1 MKFGSSKKDND
12 ITHAQKVTVLSLG
25 FELTGDVISKN
36 DIRAD
41 GILRGHIRTDKRVV
55 VGEKASITGDILAD
69 EISISGEVTGDL
81 YINGETTIH
90 ASAKVSGNILT
101 HKITI
106 QTGAE
111 ISSCIRTADPAA
123 IQKEKEALPLAA
135 PKLEKKFPAG
145 DPPLEE
151 KERRKPEPIQR
162 VVQEVKK
169 EEEPKKENSEE
180 IVPNI
185 PGANFRSW

>member
-90 ASAKVSGNILT
+90 ATAKVSGNILT

-106 QTGAE
+106 QNGAE
-111 ISSCIRTADPAA
+111 INSCIRTSDPAT
-123 IQKEKEALPLAA
+123 IQKEKEALPMTP
-135 PKLEKKFPAG
+135 PKLEKKFPVNEAKIEQEQ
-145 DPPLEE
+145 L
-151 KERRKPEPIQR
+151 RKSEPVQR
-162 VVQEVKK
+162 VLQEGRKEKVKSGDR
-169 EEEPKKENSEE
+169 EES
-180 IVPNI
+180 IPNI

>member
-41 GILRGHIRTDKRVV
+41 GILRGHIRTDKKVV
-55 VGEKASITGDILAD
+55 VGEKAAITGDILAD

-90 ASAKVSGNILT
+90 ATAKVSGNILT
-101 HKITI
+101 HKVTI
-106 QTGAE
+106 QHGAE
-111 ISSCIRTADPAA
+111 INSCIRTADPTA
-123 IQKEKEALPLAA
+123 IQKEKEALPLTP
-135 PKLEKKFPAG
+135 PKLEKKFPVNPAK
-145 DPPLEE
+145 EE
-151 KERRKPEPIQR
+151 QEERRKPEPVQR
-162 VVQEVKK
+162 IAPEARK
-169 EEEPKKENSEE
+169 EEGKREDTEE
-180 IVPNI
+180 TIPHI

>member
-1 MKFGSSKKDND
+1 KMKFGSSKKDND

-41 GILRGHIRTDKRVV
+41 GILRGHIRTDKKVV
-55 VGEKASITGDILAD
+55 VGEKASITGDIFAD

-90 ASAKVSGNILT
+90 STAKVSGNILT
-101 HKITI
+101 QKITI

-111 ISSCIRTADPAA
+111 INSCIRTADPAA
-123 IQKEKEALPLAA
+123 IQKEKEALPAA
-135 PKLEKKFPAG
+135 TPKLEKKFPAAA
-145 DPPLEE
+145 PQ
-151 KERRKPEPIQR
+151 PEQ
-162 VVQEVKK
+162 V
-169 EEEPKKENSEE
+169 
-180 IVPNI
+180 
-185 PGANFRSW
+185 

>member
-12 ITHAQKVTVLSLG
+12 INHAQKVTVLSLG

-41 GILRGHIRTDKRVV
+41 GILRGHIRTDKKVV

-69 EISISGEVTGDL
+69 EITIGGEVTGDL

-90 ASAKVSGNILT
+90 ATAKVSGNILT

-111 ISSCIRTADPAA
+111 INSCIRTADPSA
-123 IQKEKEALPLAA
+123 IQKEKEALPLTS
-135 PKLEKKFPAG
+135 PTLEKKFPAG
-145 DPPLEE
+145 EPAVETE
-151 KERRKPEPIQR
+151 ERRRPEPVQQ
-162 VVQEVKK
+162 VVKAVRK
-169 EEEPKKENSEE
+169 EESKRDNPEE
-180 IVPNI
+180 SIPPI
-185 PGANFRSW
+185 PGTNFRSW

>member
-69 EISISGEVTGDL
+69 EISISGEVIGDL
-81 YINGETTIH
+81 YINGETTIL
-90 ASAKVSGNILT
+90 ATAKVSGKILT
-101 HKITI
+101 NKITI
-106 QTGAE
+106 QNGAE
-111 ISSCIRTADPAA
+111 INSCIRTADPAA
-123 IQKEKEALPLAA
+123 IQTEKDAVPLTA
-135 PKLEKKFPAG
+135 PTFEKKFPAR
-145 DPPLEE
+145 EAKVEQE
-151 KERRKPEPIQR
+151 KPHRPEPIQQITKEANK
-162 VVQEVKK
+162 VEAKK
-169 EEEPKKENSEE
+169 NKAEET
-180 IVPNI
+180 IVNI

>member
-41 GILRGHIRTDKRVV
+41 GILRGNIRTDKKVV

-81 YINGETTIH
+81 YINGEITIH
-90 ASAKVSGNILT
+90 STARVSGNILA
-101 HKITI
+101 HKVTI
-106 QTGAE
+106 QNGAE
-111 ISSCIRTADPAA
+111 INSCIRTADPSA
-123 IQKEKEALPLAA
+123 IQKEKEALPLT
-135 PKLEKKFPAG
+135 PPQLEKKFPPSETRPEQE
-145 DPPLEE
+145 DL
-151 KERRKPEPIQR
+151 RKPEPVQR
-162 VVQEVKK
+162 VVVQEARK
-169 EEEPKKENSEE
+169 ESVEE
-180 IVPNI
+180 ISNTQ
-185 PGANFRSW
+185 GSNFRSW

>member
-12 ITHAQKVTVLSLG
+12 VTHAQKVTVLSLG

-69 EISISGEVTGDL
+69 EISISGEVVGDL

-90 ASAKVSGNILT
+90 ATAKVSGNIIT

-111 ISSCIRTADPAA
+111 INSCIRTADPAA
-123 IQKEKEALPLAA
+123 IQKEKEGLHLIAT
-135 PKLEKKFPAG
+135 PKLEKKFPPTPTEQKRRE
-145 DPPLEE
+145 DPN
-151 KERRKPEPIQR
+151 PELVGRAVP
-162 VVQEVKK
+162 EVKK
-169 EEEPKKENSEE
+169 ARIEE
-180 IVPNI
+180 IVP
-185 PGANFRSW
+185 PVSTNFRSW

>member
-41 GILRGHIRTDKRVV
+41 GILRGHIRTDKKVV
-55 VGEKASITGDILAD
+55 VGEKASITGDIFAD

-90 ASAKVSGNILT
+90 STAKVSGNILT
-101 HKITI
+101 QKITI

-111 ISSCIRTADPAA
+111 INSCIRTADPAA
-123 IQKEKEALPLAA
+123 IQKEKEALPAA
-135 PKLEKKFPAG
+135 TPKLEKKFPAAA
-145 DPPLEE
+145 PQPEQVE
-151 KERRKPEPIQR
+151 RKPEPVQR
-162 VVQEVKK
+162 VVQAAKKDEVRREN
-169 EEEPKKENSEE
+169 EEE
-180 IVPNI
+180 ITPNI
-185 PGANFRSW
+185 PGTNFRSW